1 MFMLRKD
8 KMTLTHKPGKLS
20 PMLPWQHALQNI
32 FNATFCWFL
41 TAHNTCL
48 TYLLLSQY
56 SLLDAAAVFSDR
68 ICLGEAVFYTCSSE
82 LFQTLADGPECQN
95 ANCWLIKRSLTCQLS
110 SLISVWWSDK
120 SVWKQCWSVNSQWK
134 RGYGVF
140 LVVRAWR
147 GQTISCCVLH
157 VSEDTFGQRPEQ
169 TNNLSS

>member
-1 MFMLRKD
+1 MLYK
-8 KMTLTHKPGKLS
+8 T
-20 PMLPWQHALQNI
+20 
-32 FNATFCWFL
+32 FL
-41 TAHNTCL
+41 TQPFVGF
-48 TYLLLSQY
+48 YGSQY
-56 SLLDAAAVFSDR
+56 LFDLSLTAVTILADR
-68 ICLGEAVFYTCSSE
+68 CSSCFQWQGSVLAKLFFYTCSSE

-134 RGYGVF
+134 SGYGVF

-157 VSEDTFGQRPEQ
+157 VREDTFGQRPER